1 MQEVIPSWNSIFFLF
16 IVFAFYKRRTLA
28 FCQFPMISLDS
39 NAFCQTNLFYLI
51 CLHEFTIVCHLFYE
65 DQMCHYITFYT
76 RFAYFIDRCIFVFL
90 FCMLSFLMLLLLFF
104 LFINF
109 VAKSTK
115 LMMRTKKLNC
125 TMHTSQYQYNCEQHF
140 YSFKKTTKIDFEQER
155 LTHMQFM
162 FSNGDI
168 RWNQWINILHCII
181 FYIYAILYGL
191 HSKRCK
197 NKIKNLKDMSYSE
210 INPYLIIFIC
220 RRYFI
225 Y

>member
-1 MQEVIPSWNSIFFLF
+1 MECFLQENIPSWNSNFF

-28 FCQFPMISLDS
+28 FCQFSMISLDS

-51 CLHEFTIVCHLFYE
+51 CLHEFTIVCHIFYE
-65 DQMCHYITFYT
+65 DQMCRYITFYT

-90 FCMLSFLMLLLLFF
+90 FCMLLLSFF
-104 LFINF
+104 LLIILLQKAQNSWWEPRNQTVQCTHRNTNTIANNIFI
-109 VAKSTK
+109 V
-115 LMMRTKKLNC
+115 L
-125 TMHTSQYQYNCEQHF
+125 
-140 YSFKKTTKIDFEQER
+140 KKTTKIDFEQER

-191 HSKRCK
+191 HSKRCIW
-197 NKIKNLKDMSYSE
+197 IK
-210 INPYLIIFIC
+210 
-220 RRYFI
+220 
-225 Y
+225 